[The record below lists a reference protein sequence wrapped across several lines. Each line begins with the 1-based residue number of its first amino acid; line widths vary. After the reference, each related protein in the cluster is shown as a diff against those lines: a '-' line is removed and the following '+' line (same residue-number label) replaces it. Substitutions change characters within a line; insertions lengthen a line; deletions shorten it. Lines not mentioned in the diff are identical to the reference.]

1 LEEGEEHRRNG
12 SQTGERRRK
21 GSQEEELRRKGLQE
35 EDRHKGL
42 QEVVVWTGSQRGKQA
57 VSAGAT
63 PVVALRNRA
72 CDRLL
77 PVVRT
82 SDPRCCHNL
91 SEVVAEACT
100 VLALAPS

>member
-1 LEEGEEHRRNG
+1 M
-12 SQTGERRRK
+12 
-21 GSQEEELRRKGLQE
+21 
-35 EDRHKGL
+35 
-42 QEVVVWTGSQRGKQA
+42 VVWTGSQRGKQA

-77 PVVRT
+77 PVART

-91 SEVVAEACT
+91 SEVVAAGSRPVVAEACT